1 MIDTAYPAVSATR
14 RPDAAQDV
22 APVVAQRVLDR
33 GRRDGSALL
42 DLLEDRRLRDL
53 GADDEADGDQEQAR
67 EERYPPGPRASE
79 VDAVEEDEVGEQQ
92 THGEPGLDD
101 AGVAALG
108 PPRGVL
114 VRHED
119 GSAPLGAEGQPL
131 DDPDDDEKDRRENAD
146 RLVGRQQADG
156 ERGQAH
162 DDERGD
168 EDRLAADPVAE
179 VTADDAADG
188 TSREP
193 DAESGEGRQ
202 GARHRV
208 RVREE
213 RGSEVE
219 GRGRAEPDEV
229 VRLDHGA
236 HRGADRH
243 LACVGGA
250 SHRAAHLLSLVAHLA
265 TPSTGPEHPLRR
277 GVMTRMTEDRSLST
291 VNADC

>member
-1 MIDTAYPAVSATR
+1 
-14 RPDAAQDV
+14 
-22 APVVAQRVLDR
+22 
-33 GRRDGSALL
+33 
-42 DLLEDRRLRDL
+42 
-53 GADDEADGDQEQAR
+53 
-67 EERYPPGPRASE
+67 

-101 AGVAALG
+101 AGEAALG
-108 PPRGVL
+108 PPGRVL

-119 GSAPLGAEGQPL
+119 GPTPLGAERQPL

-162 DDERGD
+162 DDQRGD

-193 DAESGEGRQ
+193 DAQGGEGRQ

-229 VRLDHGA
+229 VRLDDGT

-243 LACVGGA
+243 LACVGGS
-250 SHRAAHLLSLVAHLA
+250 SHRAAHLLSLVAHA
-265 TPSTGPEHPLRR
+265 HSFDRSRASKRR
-277 GVMTRMTEDRSLST
+277 GVMTRMRD
-291 VNADC
+291 